1 VQGLYLDQGKGNK
14 QPKRRISMI
23 TDILNLT
30 DIDVLV
36 FIAGVI
42 LGITLAIR
50 RTK

>member
-1 VQGLYLDQGKGNK
+1 
-14 QPKRRISMI
+14 MI

-42 LGITLAIR
+42 LGIALAIR